1 MSTASGEAVPES
13 TLQGI
18 AMTFG
23 YNNVIRRFLC
33 YFCSA
38 VQYVVY
44 FDCMVDSAVP
54 DSGMV
59 VEPFVGR

>member
-1 MSTASGEAVPES
+1 MPES

-18 AMTFG
+18 LAMTFG
-23 YNNVIRRFLC
+23 YSNVIRRFIC

-38 VQYVVY
+38 VQLYTSTV
-44 FDCMVDSAVP
+44 VDSAVP
-54 DSGMV
+54 DSAGMV